1 MITPPAALV
10 TLLKP
15 WADFYGDSKATETFV
30 TALHVGGLLLA
41 GGLAIASD
49 RATLRALALPSN
61 ERPSHLRE
69 LAAVH
74 RWVLTGLVI
83 IVVSGVA
90 LVTADIETFWASK
103 VYWTKMGLVVVLLV
117 NGFVM
122 TRTERRLALD
132 ASDTSPGWR
141 ALRRVAVT
149 SLVLWFAISAL
160 GVALVNYS

>member
-1 MITPPAALV
+1 MITPPAALIS
-10 TLLKP
+10 LLKP

-41 GGLAIASD
+41 GGLAIATD
-49 RATLRALALPSN
+49 RSTLRTLALPVT
-61 ERPSHLRE
+61 ERASHLRE

-74 RWVLTGLVI
+74 RWVLTGLTI

-90 LVTADIETFWASK
+90 LATADLETFWASK
-103 VYWTKMGLVVVLLV
+103 VYWTKMGLVVALLY

-122 TRTERRLALD
+122 TRTEQLLARD
-132 ASDTSPGWR
+132 ASETSRGWR
-141 ALRRVAVT
+141 TLRRVAVS
-149 SLVLWFAISAL
+149 SLVLWFAIAIL